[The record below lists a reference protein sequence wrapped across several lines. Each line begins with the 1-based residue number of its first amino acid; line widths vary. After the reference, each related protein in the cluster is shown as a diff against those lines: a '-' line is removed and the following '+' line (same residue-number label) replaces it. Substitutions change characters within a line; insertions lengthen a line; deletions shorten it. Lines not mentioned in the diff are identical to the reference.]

1 MSLAS
6 CSLNTKN
13 ACVHMHVYVVP
24 ENKTLANF
32 DMTVIVWSIT
42 ISPETSSLPTPTKC
56 FSYIDF

>member
-1 MSLAS
+1 
-6 CSLNTKN
+6 
-13 ACVHMHVYVVP
+13 MHVYVLP

-32 DMTVIVWSIT
+32 DMTVIVRNII